1 MAQPLQKPTDSPIL
15 KLHKQESK
23 KVSLENGYTMIPNEL
38 DDAIE
43 DFNFTHAQRRLVR
56 AVLRKTLRYHKEM
69 DWICDEQLAELA
81 HICDR
86 KEANKVKRQLVA
98 MNVLVQD
105 GKEIGLNLYVSEWCE
120 FTRQNENTRQKSGK
134 NTLECRVKTRIQNK
148 IIQNKKIN
156 NTPHTP
162 KGDVLPLAEPQAVQ
176 PDENFAKSQE
186 LVDYYNELNKTKV
199 RDGKPF
205 IALLKNT
212 SSRKGYSVNEIKLVL
227 KWVHHTWKKRNGS
240 IPSPTNIC
248 RPTRFDGYLAD
259 AQRWAEVADFDTQA
273 VIQAYNDIL
282 GERLLPL
289 DEEDQDAPKQIL
301 ALLPKLAHQTV
312 DAFKA
317 YFRAFAERADDYY
330 FEPSRKLGFSF
341 LMKPE
346 TLTKLKRGEI

>member
-1 MAQPLQKPTDSPIL
+1 MLPQAKPQEARML

-105 GKEIGLNLYVSEWCE
+105 GKKIGLNLYVSEWCE
-120 FTRQNENTRQKSGK
+120 ITRRSENTRQKSGK
-134 NTLECRVKTRIQNK
+134 NTQECRVKTRIQNK
-148 IIQNKKIN
+148 TIQNIN
-156 NTPHTP
+156 KNTPHTSQ
-162 KGDVLPLAEPQAVQ
+162 GDDLPLAEPQAVQ
-176 PDENFAKSQE
+176 PDENFTKSQE

-212 SSRKGYSVNEIKLVL
+212 SSRKGYSVDEIKLVL
-227 KWVHHTWKKRNGS
+227 KWVHHTWKKRSGS

-282 GERLLPL
+282 GDKLVPL
-289 DEEDQDAPKQIL
+289 DEDDTDAEQQIL

-312 DAFKA
+312 DAFSA
-317 YFRAFAERADDYY
+317 YFRAFANNASEFY
-330 FEPSRKLGFSF
+330 FEPSHKIGFSF

-346 TLTKLKRGEI
+346 TLTKVKRGEI